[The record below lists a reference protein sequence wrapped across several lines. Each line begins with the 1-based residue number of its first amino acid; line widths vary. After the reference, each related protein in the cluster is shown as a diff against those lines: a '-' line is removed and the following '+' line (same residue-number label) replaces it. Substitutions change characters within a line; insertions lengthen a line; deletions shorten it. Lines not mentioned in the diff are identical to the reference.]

1 MDRMGIATWA
11 IDGESL
17 SSKLRILANIGYD
30 AACVLGN
37 FLNEIPADD
46 LASVER
52 ILHERDMVITVHSN
66 FGRPKGEVDEKACL
80 AQAERILE
88 WHKRTG
94 RVECLSYDAPWKEI
108 TKGVFRIDPTSILGV
123 FEKVLDLTPES
134 GMRVALEDCPLDDDE
149 AVPFADWEK
158 YPHWGI
164 LVDLG
169 HMNMRLREPKH
180 DVQPL
185 KPGAVEEFLRG
196 IPAPILELHV
206 HSNDGSEDDHLPP
219 YMGNADLATAAH
231 TLKQIGFS
239 GVSTIEF
246 GRAWCNSDAEQI
258 LHAARESMGYWSKLM
273 SSSTA

>member
-37 FLNEIPADD
+37 FLDEIPPED
-46 LASVER
+46 LAAVER

-66 FGRPKGEVDEKACL
+66 FGRPKGEVNEKACL

-88 WHKRTG
+88 WHARTG
-94 RVECLSYDAPWKEI
+94 KVVCLSYDAPWKEI

-123 FEKVLDLTPES
+123 FEKVLDLTRGS
-134 GMRVALEDCPLDDDE
+134 GIRVVLEDCPLDDDE
-149 AVPFADWEK
+149 ARQFVGWTEK
-158 YPHWGI
+158 YPDWGI

-219 YMGNADLATAAH
+219 YMGNTDLASAAH

-246 GRAWCNSDAEQI
+246 GRAWCNGDQSEA
-258 LHAARESMGYWSKLM
+258 LVAAPRSLEYWKGLLKSG
-273 SSSTA
+273 